1 MLTRPHYTHQQVRS
15 GTSPWE
21 DHLPP
26 HGIPSISWI
35 TCVPGTWTT
44 VLTCFWVFF
53 LEHISL
59 PLWLVTSHSAY
70 KVPHL
75 PAPPGSP
82 PSTPYHHSSPKTSRQ
97 NHSLSPLRPLP
108 LGTYIA
114 LFNYILSQF
123 LWLLSHQVQRR
134 RPDLFQCFMQSKGN
148 LRSGPMHIQFS
159 LLPAP
164 KARVLHLSVLLVPTF
179 SQVNPHWDSQHSHP
193 PPP

>member
-114 LFNYILSQF
+114 LFNYILSHCFYGYSPTRFKGGDQIYF
-123 LWLLSHQVQRR
+123 NVLCNQR
-134 RPDLFQCFMQSKGN
+134 
-148 LRSGPMHIQFS
+148 
-159 LLPAP
+159 A
-164 KARVLHLSVLLVPTF
+164 T
-179 SQVNPHWDSQHSHP
+179 
-193 PPP
+193 